1 MERTARANGA
11 GGTKE
16 EVMTHTIRTG
26 TAALAALLF
35 LAFASAPSAA
45 QTGRASGTSTGRIGT
60 STKSTATRAPAT
72 RGTSTGRTAR
82 SADTKGTA
90 SGGRSVGIASGTR
103 STGTATGNRSTG
115 IASTTRGSANVR
127 GAGSSGAVRVL
138 SDPRGRRN
146 DDGQGRN
153 EPDRDG
159 HIGTSNDG
167 RSGVYTGTATGVSR
181 SGRTIATRP
190 NGYYGGDRGGRTIYG
205 GHSIP
210 PRSSGIIIGASYNRG
225 YYSPYFTGRRYPWFP
240 IACPWGG
247 VGVAVG
253 GSGVYVAGGYG
264 RSYGRGCSAM
274 PIAFGVPYFGFFP
287 TIVAVEPQVIVE
299 RSYDSY
305 DDDVTVVTPRRGA
318 ERCAVVTVLDAAGE
332 GFWKLVALP
341 ALGAYTPDE
350 LADRIEGRMTQQTD
364 FAITGA
370 DGAAFA
376 VPASADR
383 VIVEGCD

>member
-1 MERTARANGA
+1 
-11 GGTKE
+11 
-16 EVMTHTIRTG
+16 
-26 TAALAALLF
+26 
-35 LAFASAPSAA
+35 
-45 QTGRASGTSTGRIGT
+45 
-60 STKSTATRAPAT
+60 
-72 RGTSTGRTAR
+72 
-82 SADTKGTA
+82 
-90 SGGRSVGIASGTR
+90 
-103 STGTATGNRSTG
+103 
-115 IASTTRGSANVR
+115 VR

-146 DDGQGRN
+146 DDGPGRN
-153 EPDRDG
+153 QPDRDG
-159 HIGTSNDG
+159 RIGTSNDG
-167 RSGVYTGTATGVSR
+167 RSGVYVGTATGVSG
-181 SGRTIATRP
+181 SGRIIATRP

-205 GHSIP
+205 GHVIP
-210 PRSSGIIIGASYNRG
+210 PRSSGIIIGASVNRG
-225 YYSPYFTGRRYPWFP
+225 YYNPYFTGRPFPWFP

-253 GSGVYVAGGYG
+253 GGGVYVAGGYG

-274 PIAFGVPYFGFFP
+274 PLVFGVPYFGLFP
-287 TIVAVEPQVIVE
+287 TIVAVERQVVVE
-299 RSYDSY
+299 HRYDSY
-305 DDDVTVVTPRRGA
+305 DNDVTVITPRRGA

-350 LADRIEGRMTQQTD
+350 LADRIEGRMTQQSD